1 MRQNAPK
8 FVGTKL
14 RRMDG
19 MMNSRASVQKD
30 LGYPAD
36 WAAETSRVSVNRI
49 AKFCTSSRKPPC
61 VGTVW
66 EGTG

>member
-8 FVGTKL
+8 FAGTKL
-14 RRMDG
+14 ERMDG

-30 LGYPAD
+30 LVNREY
-36 WAAETSRVSVNRI
+36 WTAETSRVSVNRS
-49 AKFCTSSRKPPC
+49 AKFCTSSRKTPC

-66 EGTG
+66 EGTS